1 MVKALLLKYVVTE
14 KKEIIIY
21 MSQLKSLLYVCE
33 WS

>member
-21 MSQLKSLLYVCE
+21 ESAQIFVISM
-33 WS
+33 